1 MLKIKDLTVKA
12 GDKVILENF
21 NLNVKNGEIV
31 AIMGKNGSG
40 KSTLCKALL
49 NHPDYKKEGTIIFNE
64 EDITDSK
71 TEDIAKKGI
80 YYLMQNPTEIEG
92 VTNAS
97 YIKEARK
104 ARGIKEDVFTFN
116 KELNKIIEETGIDK
130 KYIHHNINERLSGGE
145 KKKNELLGLYA
156 LNPSLILLDELD
168 SGLDIDSLKNISQAI
183 LKYKEKTN
191 ASIIIITH
199 HDSILSYI
207 KPDIV
212 HVIWDKNI
220 KLSGDYT
227 LAEKIEK
234 QGFSWTIN
242 MTRSDNNE

>member
-12 GDKVILENF
+12 GEKIILEGL
-21 NLNVKNGEIV
+21 NLSVGKGEIV

-40 KSTLCKALL
+40 KSTLCRALL
-49 NHPDYKKEGTIIFNE
+49 NHPDYEKNGTIIFNG
-64 EDITDSK
+64 EDITHLETDK
-71 TEDIAKKGI
+71 IAKKGI

-92 VTNAS
+92 VSNAS

-104 ARGIKEDVFTFN
+104 ARGIEEDVFAFN
-116 KELNKIIEETGIDK
+116 KVINQIIEETGIDK

-168 SGLDIDSLKNISQAI
+168 SGLDIDSLKSISKSI

-199 HDSILSYI
+199 HDNILSYI
-207 KPDIV
+207 KPDVV

-227 LAEKIEK
+227 LAKRIEK

-242 MTRSDNNE
+242 MIRSDKDE